1 LSQEGPMRMGHPGF
15 EMSYLHDDI
24 YYNDFRDSG

>member
-1 LSQEGPMRMGHPGF
+1 MGHPGF